1 MRFGRDFR
9 IVVWKFKDNCVCFCA
24 QQCCNRVKLNL
35 RLYNYKTRLG
45 LKATANHPHAK
56 RHESITANEPD
67 RDVFPSIPTLSSIL
81 LSLDPIELL
90 PLSLARSE
98 GEEHSQTNTDSRGFA
113 EAFLD
118 YILPER

>member
-1 MRFGRDFR
+1 M
-9 IVVWKFKDNCVCFCA
+9 N
-24 QQCCNRVKLNL
+24 LTL

-45 LKATANHPHAK
+45 FKATAKHSRAK
-56 RHESITANEPD
+56 RHRSITANEPD
-67 RDVFPSIPTLSSIL
+67 RSVFPSFPTLSSIL

-113 EAFLD
+113 EEFLD